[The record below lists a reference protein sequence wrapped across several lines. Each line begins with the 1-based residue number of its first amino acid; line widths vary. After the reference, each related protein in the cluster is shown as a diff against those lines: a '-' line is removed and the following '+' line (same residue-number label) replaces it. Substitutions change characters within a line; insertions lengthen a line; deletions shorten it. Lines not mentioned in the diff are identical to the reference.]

1 MIVHPITKIKYNIN
15 SETGRKILCNYIQN
29 YKNGGMMTGI
39 KKRISNIYESVKSF
53 ITPEGQPTPDSI
65 MKNDSFTDSI
75 EDDVDKDVVVDD
87 VVVEID
93 TTPSAVLKPP
103 SRDAYKLFPLRK
115 YIQDNLDINIQI
127 TNEIIGEA
135 DFWKDEL
142 ENVIRDWKDFS
153 SRSSSPV
160 FGRLSPILLADFETK
175 KKEAIERIQEITSPK
190 GYHLQTTI
198 DGSLDGFFIDTLP
211 IDY

>member
-1 MIVHPITKIKYNIN
+1 MYLIF
-15 SETGRKILCNYIQN
+15 
-29 YKNGGMMTGI
+29 GI
-39 KKRISNIYESVKSF
+39 F
-53 ITPEGQPTPDSI
+53 
-65 MKNDSFTDSI
+65 
-75 EDDVDKDVVVDD
+75 VVVY
-87 VVVEID
+87 
-93 TTPSAVLKPP
+93 LK
-103 SRDAYKLFPLRK
+103 
-115 YIQDNLDINIQI
+115 I

-160 FGRLSPILLADFETK
+160 FGRLSPSLLADFETK
-175 KKEAIERIQEITSPK
+175 KREAIEQIQGIISPN

>member
-15 SETGRKILCNYIQN
+15 SETGREILYNYIQN

-39 KKRISNIYESVKSF
+39 KNRISNIYERVKSF
-53 ITPEGQPTPDSI
+53 ITPEGQPTPNSI
-65 MKNDSFTDSI
+65 MKNDSFTDSN
-75 EDDVDKDVVVDD
+75 EDI
-87 VVVEID
+87 VVEID
-93 TTPSAVLKPP
+93 TTPPAVLKPP
-103 SRDAYKLFPLRK
+103 SRDAYKLLPLRK

-142 ENVIRDWKDFS
+142 ENVISDWKDFS

-160 FGRLSPILLADFETK
+160 FGRLSPSLLADFETK
-175 KKEAIERIQEITSPK
+175 KREAIEQIQGIISPN